1 MPLLI
6 YRILQEMLNN
16 ALRHAQ
22 ATYVKIDVKKQGTG
36 FDITYMDN
44 GVGCD
49 VTALASSPTM
59 GLKGMQERVQACN
72 GTIEIDSY
80 PEEGMQIY
88 ISFRGEE
95 E

>member
-1 MPLLI
+1 M
-6 YRILQEMLNN
+6 
-16 ALRHAQ
+16 
-22 ATYVKIDVKKQGTG
+22 KIDVKNQGTG

-49 VTALASSPTM
+49 VTALASFSTM

-80 PEEGMQIY
+80 PDEGMQIY
-88 ISFRGEE
+88 ISFRGDEK
-95 E
+95 